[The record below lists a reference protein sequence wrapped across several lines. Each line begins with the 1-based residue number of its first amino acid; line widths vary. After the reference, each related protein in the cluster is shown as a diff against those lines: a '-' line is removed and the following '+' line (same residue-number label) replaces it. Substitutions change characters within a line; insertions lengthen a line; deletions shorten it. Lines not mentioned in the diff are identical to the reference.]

1 MPTIHQKSH
10 LLYSTSLLDPI
21 IYILYL
27 REKRNDVEM
36 IVKCYAIIINLFM
49 VDVLILNSTLKLNS
63 RNPVVAIMEIRK

>member
-10 LLYSTSLLDPI
+10 LLYSTSLLDPSYTYYI
-21 IYILYL
+21 I
-27 REKRNDVEM
+27 EKRNDVEM
-36 IVKCYAIIINLFM
+36 IVNCYAIIINLFM

>member
-10 LLYSTSLLDPI
+10 LLYSTSLSYTYYI
-21 IYILYL
+21 I
-27 REKRNDVEM
+27 EKRNDVEM
-36 IVKCYAIIINLFM
+36 IVNCYAIIINLFM